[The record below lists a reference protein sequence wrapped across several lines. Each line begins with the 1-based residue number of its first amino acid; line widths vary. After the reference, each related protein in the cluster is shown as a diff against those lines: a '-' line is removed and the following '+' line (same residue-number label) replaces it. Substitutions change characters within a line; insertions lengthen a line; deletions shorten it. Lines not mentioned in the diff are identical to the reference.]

1 MRLLLV
7 EDSTRLQ
14 AALGSGLR
22 KAGYVVDISGDGLEG
37 LWLAESNDYDTII
50 LDLMLPGLD
59 GLSVLRRLRKG
70 AHNQPVIILT
80 ARDAIEDRVR
90 GLGEGADDYLVK
102 PFAFAELLAR
112 IQTQCRRR
120 YDRKTLRLV
129 CGDLTLD
136 AASKTARR
144 GERALKLTA
153 REFMLLEYLALRQ
166 GEVVSRTEIEQHLY
180 GEASDMS
187 SNAVDSAVCI
197 LRRKLG
203 AGPKGPAIRTRR
215 GQGYV
220 LEAKQ
225 PSP

>member
-7 EDSTRLQ
+7 EDSPRLQ
-14 AALGSGLR
+14 SALGSGLR
-22 KAGYVVDISGDGLEG
+22 KAGYAVDVAGDGLEG

-59 GLSVLRRLRKG
+59 GLSLLSRLRQG
-70 AHNQPVIILT
+70 GHNQPVIILT
-80 ARDAIEDRVR
+80 AKDAIEDRVR
-90 GLGEGADDYLVK
+90 GLGGGADDYLVK

-112 IQTQCRRR
+112 VQTQCRRR
-120 YDRKTLRLV
+120 YGRKTPLIV
-129 CGDLTLD
+129 CGDVVLD
-136 AASKTARR
+136 TVARTVQR
-144 GERALKLTA
+144 GGREVALTA
-153 REFMLLEYLALRQ
+153 REFTLLEYLALRQ

-180 GEASDMS
+180 GEEADLS

-203 AGPKGPAIRTRR
+203 GDEHRPLIRTRR

-220 LEAKQ
+220 LEGK
-225 PSP
+225 PPVP